1 MDCRISGSFRCKK
14 KKKTSWHPFSCQTVL
29 PLNTF
34 PVLTFALIWLLQ
46 PLCQLSVHRWFK
58 PLPLMAVTSVYLF
71 MPVAGMQDQRKCLT
85 CFLICFFLSM
95 GTDFL
100 FGEKLSSNCRAEAES
115 LVATAAVLILSSFAH
130 HLLQSWQNVQ
140 TCLIMPGSIK
150 KSLLM
155 AVH

>member
-1 MDCRISGSFRCKK
+1 
-14 KKKTSWHPFSCQTVL
+14 
-29 PLNTF
+29 
-34 PVLTFALIWLLQ
+34 
-46 PLCQLSVHRWFK
+46 
-58 PLPLMAVTSVYLF
+58 
-71 MPVAGMQDQRKCLT
+71 
-85 CFLICFFLSM
+85 M

-150 KSLLM
+150 KKPFNSCALNTVGPKFHLLKNI
-155 AVH
+155 VRSKE